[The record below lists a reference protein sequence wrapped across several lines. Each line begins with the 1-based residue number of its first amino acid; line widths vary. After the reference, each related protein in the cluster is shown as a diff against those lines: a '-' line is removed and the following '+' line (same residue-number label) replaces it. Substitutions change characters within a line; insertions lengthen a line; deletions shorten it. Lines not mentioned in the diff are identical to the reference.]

1 VTGSLRVSVGA
12 LALFLAGCAYI
23 NASTT
28 QYVGVPRFAA
38 VDPATVKVLPAEPT
52 QPPHDR
58 LGEILL
64 DISLDPAPSVDE
76 VEARL
81 REEGAKFG
89 ASAVFVV
96 RDQIIPGTGR
106 KLIAVAIRTRQ

>member
-1 VTGSLRVSVGA
+1 MKLRAFLGA
-12 LALFLAGCAYI
+12 LACLAASCAYI

-28 QYVGVPRFAA
+28 QYVGVPRYSP
-38 VDPATVKVLPAEPT
+38 VDPATVKVLPAEPM

-64 DISLDPAPSVDE
+64 EISADPAPSVEE
-76 VEARL
+76 VEKRL

-89 ASAVFVV
+89 ASAVFVA
-96 RDQIIPGTGR
+96 RDQVIPGTGR
-106 KLIAVAIRTRQ
+106 RLIAVAIRNR

>member
-1 VTGSLRVSVGA
+1 MLSARMSVAA
-12 LALFLAGCAYI
+12 LACTLVSCAYI

-28 QYVGVPRFAA
+28 QYVGVPRHAP
-38 VDPATVKVLPAEPT
+38 VDPATVKVLPAEPV

-64 DISLDPAPSVDE
+64 DISLDPAPSVTE
-76 VEARL
+76 IEQRL

-96 RDQIIPGTGR
+96 RDQIMPGTGR
-106 KLIAVAIRTRQ
+106 RLIAVAIRSRQ